1 MASTEP
7 RRGEV
12 WLVTFGAGRDGE
24 PAKNRP
30 AVVISVDELNADAR
44 RSDLIVVVPLVQFT
58 RASRLSDPEVPRDAG
73 IDRDSRAICRAV
85 RSVARSRLLDRLGA
99 VSPEQLAE
107 IERAL
112 SLILGTGVAPR

>member
-12 WLVTFGAGRDGE
+12 WLVSFGAGREGE

-30 AVVISVDELNADAR
+30 AIVISVDDLNADAR
-44 RSDLIVVVPLVQFT
+44 RSDLIVVVPLSSS
-58 RASRLSDPEVPRDAG
+58 RAQSALRPWVPRDAG

-85 RSVARSRLLDRLGA
+85 RSVARLRLLHRLGA
-99 VSPEQLAE
+99 VSPELLAE
-107 IERAL
+107 IESAL
-112 SLILGTGVAPR
+112 SLILGLARAA